1 MIGHARVYLSGAI
14 MTVLCAACG
23 CQLYNTGR
31 EIRSEEQMLPVS
43 FENDRAKELFLKAV
57 QTTYGEETNVKRVGH
72 PRFSLYSY
80 SETVAWNANCND
92 HIRKMDTDG
101 DLLITEQE
109 ARAHYESLMSKNS
122 DTRGSPPSQNR

>member
-1 MIGHARVYLSGAI
+1 MVGHARVYLSGAI
-14 MTVLCAACG
+14 MTVLCAVGG
-23 CQLYNTGR
+23 CQLYNSGR

-43 FENDRAKELFLKAV
+43 FENARAEELFLKAV
-57 QTTYGEETNVKRVGH
+57 QTTYGEETNVKRIGV

-101 DLLITEQE
+101 DSFITEQE
-109 ARAHYESLMSKNS
+109 ARAHYGSLRSTS
-122 DTRGSPPSQNR
+122 DETRGSPPGPNG

>member
-1 MIGHARVYLSGAI
+1 MVGHVRIYLSGVI
-14 MTVLCAACG
+14 TTVLCAACG
-23 CQLYNTGR
+23 CQLYNSGR

-43 FENDRAKELFLKAV
+43 FENDRAQELFLKAV
-57 QTTYGEETNVKRVGH
+57 QTTYGEEMNVKRIGH

-101 DLLITEQE
+101 DLLIMERE
-109 ARAHYESLMSKNS
+109 ARAHYESLAATNS
-122 DTRGSPPSQNR
+122 ETRGSPPSQKR